1 MRLVFTLVFL
11 ALMVFFMIFAWQN
24 QESEVSVNFGSWQSG
39 TLPVFLVVLISF
51 GAGVV
56 ITSIIGI
63 IEGVRVRMANAKL
76 RHKIKK
82 LEGEVD
88 ALRNLPLTG
97 PAAAPGGPDDEA
109 ESPDEEEIL

>member
-1 MRLVFTLVFL
+1 MRLFLTLVFL

-24 QESEVSVNFGSWQSG
+24 QEAEVSVAFARWDSG
-39 TLPVFLVVLISF
+39 KLPVFLVVLLSF

-63 IEGVRVRMANAKL
+63 IEGMRVRMTNAKL

-88 ALRNLPLTG
+88 ALRNLPLSG
-97 PAAAPGGPDDEA
+97 HVGALGDSGDD
-109 ESPDEEEIL
+109 SPDVNEEDVL

>member
-11 ALMVFFMIFAWQN
+11 ALMIFFMMFAWQN
-24 QESEVSVNFGSWQSG
+24 QEAEVIVRFGAWESG
-39 TLPVFLVVLISF
+39 TLPVFLVVLLSF
-51 GAGVV
+51 GVGVV
-56 ITSIIGI
+56 ITSVIGI
-63 IEGVRVRMANAKL
+63 IEGVRVRMANSKL

-97 PAAAPGGPDDEA
+97 PAGAPVGTAAGAD
-109 ESPDEEEIL
+109 SPDEEDVL

>member
-1 MRLVFTLVFL
+1 MRLFLTLVFL

-24 QESEVSVNFGSWQSG
+24 QEAEVNVAFARWDSG
-39 TLPVFLVVLISF
+39 KLPVFLVVLLSF

-63 IEGVRVRMANAKL
+63 IEGMRVRMHNAKL

-97 PAAAPGGPDDEA
+97 HTGDLRDSGVGEPDVDEA
-109 ESPDEEEIL
+109 DVL